1 MYNANVGSDGSPQAL
16 LDGFH
21 AALFVSVAAAVLGIA
36 AVVFRRRGRPEI
48 VDEAVAEAEPAPEA
62 EAA

>member
-1 MYNANVGSDGSPQAL
+1 VYNANVGSDGSPQAL

-36 AVVFRRRGRPEI
+36 AVGLRRRGPSEI
-48 VDEAVAEAEPAPEA
+48 VEEEVGEAEVAPEA